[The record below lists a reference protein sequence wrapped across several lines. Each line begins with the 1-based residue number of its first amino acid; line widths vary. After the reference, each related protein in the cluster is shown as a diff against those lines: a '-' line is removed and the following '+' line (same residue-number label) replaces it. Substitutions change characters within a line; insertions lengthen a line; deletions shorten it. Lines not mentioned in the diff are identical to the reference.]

1 MYKLYV
7 KQTHKY
13 INVNIDKYEEVES
26 PWVPRPSEY
35 FYSLGLQGNIR
46 RIRNTYIREPQVDL
60 ILEDVREN
68 KIFNGSDLSNIK
80 HYEIIYAYMEGT
92 EDYDRTLI
100 YEKRTPREIGKEFDE
115 EAFDRQFL
123 PKVKKGVFSR

>member
-26 PWVPRPSEY
+26 PWVPRLSEY

-60 ILEDVREN
+60 ILENVREN
-68 KIFNGSDLSNIK
+68 KIFNGSDLFNIK

-92 EDYDRTLI
+92 QDYDRTLI

-115 EAFDRQFL
+115 EAFDKQFL

>member
-26 PWVPRPSEY
+26 PWVPRLSEY

-60 ILEDVREN
+60 TLENVREN
-68 KIFNGSDLSNIK
+68 KILNGSDLLNIK

-92 EDYDRTLI
+92 QDYDRTLI

-115 EAFDRQFL
+115 EAFDKQFL